1 MLGCIFGVFS
11 WFAFIGEGETFKVLR
26 LVSSLF
32 LCRCFPSSLLHV
44 FSVIFLL
51 YLSLLCF
58 CVPLSFCT
66 SKSSPFP
73 LLSRTFGS
81 PKCWCR
87 CRSALRTSS
96 MWCYATLTGL
106 VRTFW
111 AGCRSSRTADGATT
125 VVTVSAGWGSSSSSS
140 SSLIL
145 LSLVPVLEKKELFLI
160 PLIPRVLLFLCVWW
174 LVVVND
180 CRWRLISSV
189 FSHLPGHRSV
199 QSSGI

>member
-1 MLGCIFGVFS
+1 MLVFS
-11 WFAFIGEGETFKVLR
+11 L
-26 LVSSLF
+26 LPPSCF
-32 LCRCFPSSLLHV
+32 LCSLPL
-44 FSVIFLL
+44 
-51 YLSLLCF
+51 
-58 CVPLSFCT
+58 LSFSSMFLRT
-66 SKSSPFP
+66 SFFLYVQILPFP

-145 LSLVPVLEKKELFLI
+145 LSLVPVLEKKELSLI
-160 PLIPRVLLFLCVWW
+160 PIIPRVLLFSCVWW
-174 LVVVND
+174 LVVVNN

>member
-1 MLGCIFGVFS
+1 MLVFS
-11 WFAFIGEGETFKVLR
+11 L
-26 LVSSLF
+26 LPPSCF
-32 LCRCFPSSLLHV
+32 LCSLPL
-44 FSVIFLL
+44 
-51 YLSLLCF
+51 
-58 CVPLSFCT
+58 LSFSSMFLRT
-66 SKSSPFP
+66 SFFLYVQILPFP

-125 VVTVSAGWGSSSSSS
+125 VVTVSAEWGSSSSSS

-145 LSLVPVLEKKELFLI
+145 YRSFQCCVEKKELFLI

>member
-1 MLGCIFGVFS
+1 MSVFS
-11 WFAFIGEGETFKVLR
+11 LLPPSCI
-26 LVSSLF
+26 
-32 LCRCFPSSLLHV
+32 LC
-44 FSVIFLL
+44 
-51 YLSLLCF
+51 YLPL
-58 CVPLSFCT
+58 LSFSSMFLRT
-66 SKSSPFP
+66 SFFLYVQILPFP

-125 VVTVSAGWGSSSSSS
+125 VVTVSAEWGSSSSSS

>member
-1 MLGCIFGVFS
+1 MF
-11 WFAFIGEGETFKVLR
+11 LR
-26 LVSSLF
+26 TSFF
-32 LCRCFPSSLLHV
+32 LYVQIL
-44 FSVIFLL
+44 
-51 YLSLLCF
+51 
-58 CVPLSFCT
+58 
-66 SKSSPFP
+66 PFP

-145 LSLVPVLEKKELFLI
+145 LSLVPVLEKKELSLI
-160 PLIPRVLLFLCVWW
+160 PLIPRVLLFSCVWW
-174 LVVVND
+174 LWTVNLL
-180 CRWRLISSV
+180 RLLSPSGPQISTEFRDLRLRIFFFFYPPHFFFF
-189 FSHLPGHRSV
+189 FSPLPLASAVDGSEA
-199 QSSGI
+199 SGLCERGRRLSDSLHPQIC